1 VILTAPPGL
10 LDIDHPADHNAAD
23 PLARKASVSTPTDN
37 SRPFG
42 YRLAIHLL
50 RPIFMVLTRRSWTG
64 AENLPTEGGWV
75 VVTNHNSHL
84 DPLFFAHYLVDHGR
98 SPRFLGK
105 VEVFRV
111 PVVGAVLRSA
121 DQIPVHRES
130 GQAVDAFRSAVEAV
144 RDNKC
149 VAIYPEGTLTRDPG
163 LWPMRGKTGA
173 ARVALETG
181 CPVVPV
187 AHWGAQDVLA
197 PYAKVP
203 HLFPRRTVHVRAG
216 APVPLDDLL
225 GRPITSEVLQEAT
238 ARIMAALTAVLEELR
253 DEEAPLER
261 FDPRRHGI
269 TSIGRPKPLEEAS

>member
-1 VILTAPPGL
+1 M
-10 LDIDHPADHNAAD
+10 
-23 PLARKASVSTPTDN
+23 STPQDN

-42 YRLAIHLL
+42 YRLAIRLL
-50 RPIFMVLTRRSWTG
+50 RPLFMVLTRRDWSG
-64 AENLPTEGGWV
+64 SENLPTEGGWV

-98 SPRFLGK
+98 APRFLGK
-105 VEVFRV
+105 IEVFKV

-130 GQAVDAFRSAVEAV
+130 GRAVDAYRSAVEAV
-144 RDNKC
+144 RDGKC
-149 VAIYPEGTLTRDPG
+149 VAIYPEGTLTRDPD

-173 ARVALETG
+173 ARVALETR

-187 AHWGAQDVLA
+187 AHWGAQEVLG
-197 PYAKVP
+197 PYARVP

-216 APVPLDDLL
+216 TPVPLDDLY
-225 GRPITSEVLQEAT
+225 GRPITSEVLREAT
-238 ARIMAALTAVLEELR
+238 QRIMAGITGVLEELR
-253 DEEAPLER
+253 GETAPAER
-261 FDPRRHGI
+261 YDPRQHGV

>member
-1 VILTAPPGL
+1 MILTARPGL
-10 LDIDHPADHNAAD
+10 LDIDHLGDHNAAD
-23 PLARKASVSTPTDN
+23 HLARKAAVSTPTDN

-42 YRLAIHLL
+42 YRFAIRLL
-50 RPIFMVLTRRSWTG
+50 RPLFMVLTGRSWSG

-84 DPLFFAHYLVDHGR
+84 DPLLFAHYLVDHGR

-105 VEVFRV
+105 IEVFKV

-121 DQIPVHRES
+121 DQIPVYRES
-130 GQAVDAFRSAVEAV
+130 GRAVDAYRSAVQAV
-144 RDNKC
+144 RDGKC
-149 VAIYPEGTLTRDPG
+149 VAIYPEGTLTRDPD

-173 ARVALETG
+173 ARVALETR

-187 AHWGAQDVLA
+187 AQWGAQDVLA

-203 HLFPRRTVHVRAG
+203 HLFPRRTVQVRAG
-216 APVPLDDLL
+216 APVPLDDLYDL
-225 GRPITSEVLQEAT
+225 PITSEVLHEAT
-238 ARIMAALTAVLEELR
+238 ARIMAALTGVLEELR
-253 DEEAPLER
+253 GEQAPPER

>member
-1 VILTAPPGL
+1 M
-10 LDIDHPADHNAAD
+10 
-23 PLARKASVSTPTDN
+23 STPTDN

-42 YRLAIHLL
+42 YRLAIRLL
-50 RPIFMVLTRRSWTG
+50 RPVFMVLTRRSWSG

-105 VEVFRV
+105 IEVFDV

-130 GQAVDAFRSAVEAV
+130 GRAVDAYRSAVQAV
-144 RDNKC
+144 RDGKC
-149 VAIYPEGTLTRDPG
+149 VAIYPEGTLTRDPD

-173 ARVALETG
+173 ARVALETR

-187 AHWGAQDVLA
+187 AHWGAHEVLG

-203 HLFPRRTVHVRAG
+203 HLLPRRTVRVRAG
-216 APVPLDDLL
+216 RPVPLDDLYD
-225 GRPITSEVLQEAT
+225 RPITSEVLQEAT
-238 ARIMAALTAVLEELR
+238 ARIMASLTGMLEEMR
-253 DEEAPLER
+253 GEQAPTER
-261 FDPRRHGI
+261 YDPRRHGI
-269 TSIGRPKPLEEAS
+269 TSIGRPKPLEEAR

>member
-1 VILTAPPGL
+1 
-10 LDIDHPADHNAAD
+10 
-23 PLARKASVSTPTDN
+23 VSTPQDN

-42 YRLAIHLL
+42 YRLAIRLL
-50 RPIFMVLTRRSWTG
+50 RPLFMVLTRRDWSG
-64 AENLPTEGGWV
+64 SENLPTEGGWV

-84 DPLFFAHYLVDHGR
+84 DPLFFAHYMVDHGR

-105 VEVFRV
+105 IEVFNV

-130 GQAVDAFRSAVEAV
+130 GQAVDAYRSAVAAV
-144 RDNKC
+144 RAGKC

-173 ARVALETG
+173 ARVALETR

-187 AHWGAQDVLA
+187 AHWGAQDVLG

-203 HLFPRRTVHVRAG
+203 HLVPRRTVHVRAG
-216 APVPLDDLL
+216 APVPLEDLY
-225 GRPITSEVLQEAT
+225 GRPITSEVLREAT
-238 ARIMAALTAVLEELR
+238 DRIMAGITGVLEELR
-253 DEEAPLER
+253 GEKAPPER
-261 FDPRRHGI
+261 FDPRSHGL

>member
-1 VILTAPPGL
+1 
-10 LDIDHPADHNAAD
+10 
-23 PLARKASVSTPTDN
+23 
-37 SRPFG
+37 
-42 YRLAIHLL
+42 
-50 RPIFMVLTRRSWTG
+50 MVLTRRSWSG

-105 VEVFRV
+105 IEVFDV

-130 GQAVDAFRSAVEAV
+130 GRAVDAYRSAVQAV
-144 RDNKC
+144 RDGKC
-149 VAIYPEGTLTRDPG
+149 VAIYPEGTLTRDPD

-173 ARVALETG
+173 ARVALETR

-187 AHWGAQDVLA
+187 AHWGAHEVLG

-203 HLFPRRTVHVRAG
+203 HLLPRRTVRVRAG
-216 APVPLDDLL
+216 RPVPLDDLYD
-225 GRPITSEVLQEAT
+225 RPITSEVLQEAT
-238 ARIMAALTAVLEELR
+238 ARIMASLTGMLEEMR
-253 DEEAPLER
+253 GEQAPTER
-261 FDPRRHGI
+261 YDPRRHGI
-269 TSIGRPKPLEEAS
+269 TSIGRPKPLEEAR